1 MEWESVFRII
11 HLVTVVLM
19 AAPFYALMVV
29 GERALF
35 SRNMI
40 YQVDKYMEAVITKQA
55 VRCYVF
61 QVTVLGSGLTMALII
76 WPFSDIIGNWVLVVK
91 ASLLTLLIILLS
103 IIHFGL
109 QPRINRLL
117 GQVSG
122 DPIPPEIASQ
132 IRAVRVKRK
141 RLAATCLF
149 LVLAAVILA
158 LQVVS
163 RFNLWVNVVFFVLAA
178 LFSWRVYKVPVRF
191 GWV

>member
-1 MEWESVFRII
+1 MEWEGVFRII

-35 SRNMI
+35 SKTMI
-40 YQVDKYMEAVITKQA
+40 YQVDKYMEAVIAKQA

-61 QVTVLGSGLTMALII
+61 QATVLGSGLAMALII
-76 WPFSDIIGNWVLVVK
+76 WPFSDVIGNWVLVVK

-103 IIHFGL
+103 IIHFGI
-109 QPRINRLL
+109 QPRINNLL

-122 DPIPPEIASQ
+122 DPVPQEIASQ
-132 IRAVRVKRK
+132 IRSLRVRRK
-141 RLAATCLF
+141 RLAATCIF
-149 LVLAAVILA
+149 LVLATVILA

-163 RFNLWVNVVFFVLAA
+163 RFNLWINVVFFVLAA
-178 LFSWRVYKVPVRF
+178 LFSWRAYKVPVRF
-191 GWV
+191 GWF